1 MKVIIYVQPQD
12 VDAMDKWLMTGFT
25 STEPAPSY
33 WFEPLKSVKSRQTLI
48 QMIISTDALQRLL
61 DAAATDAEPS
71 GFEKFAKAVGDFENP
86 NQTKL
91 EL

>member
-12 VDAMDKWLMTGFT
+12 VDAMDKWLTTGFT

-61 DAAATDAEPS
+61 DFSTEEMKAPEPTDT
-71 GFEKFAKAVGDFENP
+71 
-86 NQTKL
+86 QLKL
-91 EL
+91 DL

>member
-1 MKVIIYVQPQD
+1 
-12 VDAMDKWLMTGFT
+12 
-25 STEPAPSY
+25 
-33 WFEPLKSVKSRQTLI
+33 
-48 QMIISTDALQRLL
+48 MIISTDALQRLL